1 MKCILNCQFATQAEV
16 LAVGSL
22 TQTSSSAPLH
32 FFLLCEPSAMG
43 RALLAGLNNAS
54 ASVTYA
60 ATRQDFAAALMIRD
74 SRRHVDPRAF
84 ARAEE
89 ELHGSEGV
97 TFALRPRPEALDV
110 LRAWEKKNE
119 DLGRY

>member
-1 MKCILNCQFATQAEV
+1 MVKSEMYCNFATQAEV

-22 TQTSSSAPLH
+22 TQSSAPLH

-54 ASVTYA
+54 NVSVTYA
-60 ATRQDFAAALMIRD
+60 ATRQDFAPALMIRD
-74 SRRHVDPRAF
+74 ARRHVDPRAF

-89 ELHGSEGV
+89 ELGSEGV
-97 TFALRPRPEALDV
+97 AFALRRRPEALDV

-119 DLGRY
+119 DLGRD

>member
-1 MKCILNCQFATQAEV
+1 MNCQFATQAEV

-54 ASVTYA
+54 VTYA

-74 SRRHVDPRAF
+74 ARRHVDPRAF

-89 ELHGSEGV
+89 ELGSEGV

-119 DLGRY
+119 DLGRD